1 MQTMPLITGVDH
13 DQRTVGVVAVGT
25 VTASDVRDHWL
36 HRRREQSLRYP
47 ELADARGA
55 ALASTTDDIQQ
66 IAELLNELNREGP
79 LGSIAIIVSSD
90 ANLDLMRGL
99 EALVEGVCELK
110 TFRDEESARAWL
122 AAASAEPSSK

>member
-1 MQTMPLITGVDH
+1 MPLITGVDH
-13 DQRTVGVVAVGT
+13 DHRTVGVVAIGT
-25 VTASDVRDHWL
+25 VTPSDVRDHWL

-55 ALASTTDDIQQ
+55 ALTADDIQQ
-66 IAELLNELNREGP
+66 IAELLREMNREGP

-90 ANLDLMRGL
+90 ANLDLMRAL

-110 TFRDEESARAWL
+110 TFRDEASARAWL
-122 AAASAEPSSK
+122 SGASAEFSSK

>member
-1 MQTMPLITGVDH
+1 MPLITGVDH
-13 DQRTVGVVAVGT
+13 DHRTVGVVAIGT
-25 VTASDVRDHWL
+25 VTPSDVRDHWL
-36 HRRREQSLRYP
+36 HRRRERSLRYP
-47 ELADARGA
+47 ELADTRGA
-55 ALASTTDDIQQ
+55 AMQSTADDVQQ
-66 IAELLNELNREGP
+66 VAELLRELNREGP

-122 AAASAEPSSK
+122 AAASAESSSK

>member
-1 MQTMPLITGVDH
+1 MPLITGVDH
-13 DQRTVGVVAVGT
+13 DHHTVGVVAIGT

-36 HRRREQSLRYP
+36 HRRREQSLRYT
-47 ELADARGA
+47 ELADTRGA
-55 ALASTTDDIQQ
+55 AMQSTADDVQQ
-66 IAELLNELNREGP
+66 VAELLRELNREGP

-122 AAASAEPSSK
+122 AAASAESFLK